1 MSRQRATILA
11 GALSAVLAGSTAI
24 PAVAASQTPAQ
35 RTQQSAIQSAR
46 QMLTSADRELA
57 EARATAAAVRKQAA
71 SGAIDAEV
79 LAGLQ
84 PSDDPT
90 YASGA
95 SEIELIAGVLGDGST
110 EATLQAASI
119 DDLVSMTPPTPD
131 VVVPD
136 SPVVVTSPAQA
147 VKAAEARVAEAAERK
162 STAEALIKQLNGQTK
177 ADGPGAAKLAR
188 LCSDA
193 GVVVEVC
200 QPVGWTEGHL
210 QFDTVMIGRTVN
222 NLFPGVK
229 EVGGWRPSDPYPD
242 HPSGRAADI
251 MMPNGGTGS
260 DVRLGN
266 EIAKYFQKHA
276 KEYGIYYMLWRQQ
289 MWKTGDPV
297 GDWTSVSDRGDP
309 TSNHMDH
316 VHITVSTG
324 HDGTAWKEL
333 LKDAKKA
340 ARA

>member
-1 MSRQRATILA
+1 MSRHRATILA
-11 GALSAVLAGSTAI
+11 GALGAVLVGSAAI
-24 PAVAASQTPAQ
+24 PAAAQSPAQ
-35 RTQQSAIQSAR
+35 RTQQSAVQSAR
-46 QMLTSADRELA
+46 QLLANADRELA
-57 EARATAAAVRKQAA
+57 DARAAAATVRKQAA
-71 SGAIDAEV
+71 SGAIDPEV
-79 LAGLQ
+79 LASLQ
-84 PSDDPT
+84 PEDTAT
-90 YASGA
+90 YEPGA
-95 SEIELIAGVLGDGST
+95 SEIELIAGVLGDGSP
-110 EATLQAASI
+110 EATLRSATI
-119 DDLVSMTPPTPD
+119 NDLVTMTPPTSD
-131 VVVPD
+131 VEVPD
-136 SPVVVTSPAQA
+136 SPVVVTTPAAA
-147 VKAAEARVAEAAERK
+147 VKAAEARVAKAKENKAN
-162 STAEALIKQLNGQTK
+162 AEALIKQLNGQME
-177 ADGPGAAKLAR
+177 ADGPGAAKLAQ
-188 LCSDA
+188 LCSNA
-193 GVVVEVC
+193 GVVVDVC
-200 QPVGWTEGHL
+200 EPVRWTEAHL

-222 NLFPGVK
+222 VLFPDVK

-251 MMPNGGTGS
+251 MMPNGGTGT

-289 MWKTGDPV
+289 MWKAGDPV

-324 HDGTAWKEL
+324 HDGTAWREL

>member
-1 MSRQRATILA
+1 MSRHSATILA
-11 GALSAVLAGSTAI
+11 GAIGAVLIGSAAV
-24 PAVAASQTPAQ
+24 PAVAAQSPTQ
-35 RTQQSAIQSAR
+35 RTQQSAVQSAR
-46 QMLTSADRELA
+46 QLLATADRELA
-57 EARATAAAVRKQAA
+57 EARSAAAVIRKQAA
-71 SGAIDAEV
+71 SGAIDPEV

-84 PSDDPT
+84 PADAPAYS
-90 YASGA
+90 SGA
-95 SEIELIAGVLGDGST
+95 SEIELIAGVLGDGSPD
-110 EATLQAASI
+110 ATLRSASI
-119 DDLVSMTPPTPD
+119 DDLVTMTPPTSD
-131 VVVPD
+131 VEVPE
-136 SPVVVTSPAQA
+136 SPVVVTTPAAA
-147 VKAAEARVAEAAERK
+147 VRAAEARVSAAKEK
-162 STAEALIKQLNGQTK
+162 KANAEALIRQLNGQTE

-188 LCSDA
+188 LCSEA
-193 GVVVEVC
+193 GVVVDVC
-200 QPVGWTEGHL
+200 EPVRWTEAHL
-210 QFDTVMIGRTVN
+210 QFDTVMISRTVN
-222 NLFPGVK
+222 VLFPDIK

-251 MMPNGGTGS
+251 MMPNGGTGG

-316 VHITVSTG
+316 VHISVTNGS
-324 HDGTAWKEL
+324 DGTAWREL
-333 LKDAKKA
+333 LKEAKKA